1 MSAVQIP
8 PNEEPM
14 KILLAVDGRHFPK
27 RMLAYVA
34 AHGELFPAGTRYT
47 ILTVVPKVPG
57 HAASFIARK
66 DLADYYNDEAEVV
79 LGPVRAFAQQ
89 AGWQADFTHRTGHA
103 GDAIAEVAT
112 SGNFDLIVM
121 GSHGHSALAG
131 MVLGSVAARVLAK
144 CGQPVLLIR

>member
-1 MSAVQIP
+1 M
-8 PNEEPM
+8 N
-14 KILLAVDGRHFPK
+14 ILLAVDGSEYTK

-34 AHGELFPAGTRYT
+34 SHGELFPPSTRYT

-57 HAASFIARK
+57 HAASYISHE
-66 DLADYYNDEAEVV
+66 DLADYYQDEAEAV
-79 LGPVRAFAQQ
+79 LGPVREFAQK
-89 AGWQADFTHRTGHA
+89 AGWQADFMHRTGHA
-103 GDAIAEVAT
+103 GDGIAEVAK
-112 SGNFDLIVM
+112 SGNVDLVVM